1 MPEDLT
7 APSAF
12 SASIENSRIAA
23 PFQSVARTKVPPDML
38 SIPRAI
44 PFGLTAAEFAFCL
57 DPRGFPIVL
66 RVPPDLA
73 QFRGARLR
81 EPIVLPGPEAVKC
94 PGRGCKSPKNSL
106 VRTTVGSCRHH
117 YCKSCGYTA
126 IWKLANPSP
135 TQTHMFAVAQ
145 QFPSVLWDETI
156 CDLDAR
162 EEFNLRAEKFL
173 TPDKLHPLITYNEQV
188 GRHFEQTP
196 ALGVP
201 MKSPLVYDELL
212 WRVFG
217 TWADGPQEASM
228 PSYGRS
234 SLPDAE
240 FKNEDTPDYV
250 APKKCAF
257 KCLECGTWIKKR
269 GYCERPQCIDVRQVP
284 SGEGDEE
291 TNYWFFHDTEAAKHG
306 LAGWIHGQKKIG
318 AEAFHSQEIR
328 EKEKTHCLGR
338 KCSKSG
344 FNTGAG
350 PVLASHINSLETV
363 RVTTATPIDAVY
375 PFWFREPSMFGV
387 KALAVA
393 KGFSDNRSS
402 GEEEGAPSKEDLEE
416 KINKTE
422 NVVLEGLDEPTAALC
437 DNLDSP
443 VSAYDPDQNDDPA
456 DLIQEEFAD
465 FIEGTNSI
473 DQIVK
478 ENSAEQLAEEAVE
491 WAQRRASYDKL
502 LQDGAAWLPTD
513 PQNKNTMING
523 VKVNLENEI
532 TRLILFDIDLHDENF
547 ESDSPM
553 KELAE
558 RYSFQQFDALGN
570 RIGGIDEKTLRT
582 KLEKTRNYGM
592 KQEMLTTKFTAEQVA
607 DIEAHDGRVVYAHL
621 IVGKARWYKLDLD
634 TFDTYEDALADVRTK
649 IVEEAWRK
657 EYPHRRI
664 DTATKAQLL
673 EARKEIVSRIHPA
686 FRKANVYIADWRR
699 RPMTVAIAEE
709 SWEKAAF

>member
-1 MPEDLT
+1 
-7 APSAF
+7 
-12 SASIENSRIAA
+12 
-23 PFQSVARTKVPPDML
+23 
-38 SIPRAI
+38 
-44 PFGLTAAEFAFCL
+44 
-57 DPRGFPIVL
+57 
-66 RVPPDLA
+66 
-73 QFRGARLR
+73 
-81 EPIVLPGPEAVKC
+81 
-94 PGRGCKSPKNSL
+94 
-106 VRTTVGSCRHH
+106 
-117 YCKSCGYTA
+117 
-126 IWKLANPSP
+126 
-135 TQTHMFAVAQ
+135 
-145 QFPSVLWDETI
+145 
-156 CDLDAR
+156 
-162 EEFNLRAEKFL
+162 
-173 TPDKLHPLITYNEQV
+173 
-188 GRHFEQTP
+188 
-196 ALGVP
+196 
-201 MKSPLVYDELL
+201 
-212 WRVFG
+212 
-217 TWADGPQEASM
+217 
-228 PSYGRS
+228 
-234 SLPDAE
+234 
-240 FKNEDTPDYV
+240 
-250 APKKCAF
+250 
-257 KCLECGTWIKKR
+257 
-269 GYCERPQCIDVRQVP
+269 
-284 SGEGDEE
+284 
-291 TNYWFFHDTEAAKHG
+291 
-306 LAGWIHGQKKIG
+306 
-318 AEAFHSQEIR
+318 
-328 EKEKTHCLGR
+328 
-338 KCSKSG
+338 
-344 FNTGAG
+344 
-350 PVLASHINSLETV
+350 
-363 RVTTATPIDAVY
+363 
-375 PFWFREPSMFGV
+375 MFGV

-393 KGFSDNRSS
+393 KGFTDNRSS
-402 GEEEGAPSKEDLEE
+402 GEEEGALSKEDLEE
-416 KINKTE
+416 NINKTE

-443 VSAYDPDQNDDPA
+443 VSVYDPDQNDDPA
-456 DLIQEEFAD
+456 DLIQDEFAD

-491 WAQRRASYDKL
+491 WAQRRANYDKL